1 MAEMIMV
8 INYTNAII
16 DSGNY
21 NDSSHNDY
29 EVDTSSRFLQFCI
42 YFVNNDC

>member
-1 MAEMIMV
+1 MAEIMLV

-21 NDSSHNDY
+21 NDSSDNDY
-29 EVDTSSRFLQFCI
+29 EVDTSSRILHTILYIFCE
-42 YFVNNDC
+42 